1 MPVTDEE
8 LLEPGTPVDLE
19 NCHREPIRTPGG
31 IQSHGALL
39 AADEATL
46 EVVQASANAATI
58 FGRDVLGASLD
69 DLLGPEVVE
78 QLRAT
83 TTDATPNL
91 RPLRTHMLDA
101 YAYKPDERVLVVEL
115 EPVGAGAASLTRYQ
129 GEIARVLGSLQDA
142 PAVDELLR
150 RAARVVR
157 ELTGSDRV
165 WAYRFE
171 PDDHGVIVAEEKR
184 EDLDAFLGLHY
195 PASDIPPQARALFLE
210 NRLRFI
216 HDVETPATELEPVV
230 NPVTG
235 EWLDLS
241 DGVLRAVSPIHIQY
255 LKNMGA
261 TASMSIALSVG
272 GRLWGLI
279 SGHHYSGPLFVPHE
293 VRATCELVAIVCS
306 MQLEALEQLEVSRRQ
321 TGLATTRSAVLDK
334 VAASPNIL
342 DGLASAGEDLLAVC
356 GADGAAI
363 RIDDELRLIGE
374 TPEDVTALLDGLTG
388 ADVFATHRHD
398 GEMPGVLAAPLAVAR
413 GNHIVWFRR
422 EYVHTIEWAHAP
434 KSLAVKDPDRLNPDG
449 SFRTWAESVQ
459 GESRPWSAVEVE
471 SVAELR
477 SGLGTFLITRAEQ
490 LAALNAELA
499 RSNEEL
505 DAFAYVA
512 AHDLKEPL
520 RGIANFTTFLV
531 EDYEDALDKEARER
545 LDTILRLSQRMGSLL
560 DSLLEYSR
568 IGRAELDLTDFTVD
582 EILADALELL
592 TTKPQ
597 VTVSGGDMR
606 LRGDR
611 IRVRQVL
618 VNLLGNA
625 VKYSPDDPHVTVT
638 ARDGVVCVEDN
649 GIGVAPEHHDSI
661 FHVFRRLHPREAY
674 GGGTGAGLTIAR
686 RIAERHGGRLW
697 LERSVPGAG
706 SAFCFTLEGD

>member
-1 MPVTDEE
+1 MSEP
-8 LLEPGTPVDLE
+8 LLEPGTPVDLT

-31 IQSHGALL
+31 IQAHGALL
-39 AADEATL
+39 AADESTL
-46 EVVQASANAATI
+46 EIVQASANAATI
-58 FGRDVLGASLD
+58 FNRSVLGVSLNE
-69 DLLGPEVVE
+69 LLTAEVVE
-78 QLRAT
+78 QLQASAA
-83 TTDATPNL
+83 DATPNL

-101 YAYKPDERVLVVEL
+101 YAYRPAEGVLVVEL
-115 EPVGAGAASLTRYQ
+115 EPVGSRTASLTRYQ
-129 GEIARVLGSLQDA
+129 DEIARALGLLQDA
-142 PAVDELLR
+142 PSVEELLW

-195 PASDIPPQARALFLE
+195 PASDIPPQARALFFQ

-216 HDVETPATELEPVV
+216 HDVETSATPLEPIV
-230 NPVTG
+230 NPLTG

-241 DGVLRAVSPIHIQY
+241 RGVLRAVSPIHIQY

-261 TASMSIALSVG
+261 TASMSIALTTG
-272 GRLWGLI
+272 DRLWGLI

-293 VRATCELVAIVCS
+293 VRATCELIGIVCS
-306 MQLEALEQLEVSRRQ
+306 MQLQALEALEVSRRQ
-321 TGLATTRSAVLDK
+321 GTLATKRSAVLDR
-334 VAASPNIL
+334 VAASSSIL
-342 DGLASAGEDLLAVC
+342 DGLAAAGEDLLAVC

-374 TPEDVTALLDGLTG
+374 TPGDVTALLDGLTS
-388 ADVFATHRHD
+388 AEVFATDDHA

-422 EYVHTIEWAHAP
+422 EYVRTIEWAHAP
-434 KSLAVKDPDRLNPDG
+434 KSLAIKEVDRLNPDG
-449 SFRTWAESVQ
+449 SFRTWAESVE
-459 GESRPWSAVEVE
+459 GESKPWSTVEVE

-477 SGLGTFLITRAEQ
+477 SALGTFLITRAEQ

-520 RGIANFTTFLV
+520 RGISNFTAFLV
-531 EDYEDALDKEARER
+531 EDYEDTLDAEARER
-545 LDTILRLSQRMGSLL
+545 LATIQRLSQRMASLL

-568 IGRAELDLTDFTVD
+568 IGRADLEMSDFTVGD
-582 EILADALELL
+582 VVQDALELL
-592 TTKPQ
+592 AAPPKL
-597 VTVSGGDMR
+597 TVEGGEMP

-618 VNLLGNA
+618 VNLIGNA
-625 VKYSPDDPHVTVT
+625 VKYSPDEPEIAIT
-638 ARDGVVCVEDN
+638 ASDGVVCVTDN
-649 GIGVAPEHHDSI
+649 GIGVAPEHHDAI

-697 LERSVPGAG
+697 LERSTPGAG

>member
-1 MPVTDEE
+1 MSVAGEP
-8 LLEPGTPVDLE
+8 LLEPGTPVNLE

-39 AADEATL
+39 AADATTL
-46 EVVQASANAATI
+46 EVVQASANAA
-58 FGRDVLGASLD
+58 GLLDRPVLGATLP
-69 DLLGPEVVE
+69 DLLGGEAVD
-78 QLRAT
+78 QLKAGAA
-83 TTDATPNL
+83 DQTPNL
-91 RPLRTHMLDA
+91 RPIRVDGLDA
-101 YAYKPDERVLVVEL
+101 YAYRPDDRVLVVEL
-115 EPVGAGAASLTRYQ
+115 EPVGDASPSLTRYQ
-129 GEIARVLGSLQDA
+129 DEIARALGLLQDA
-142 PAVDELLR
+142 PTIDELLS

-157 ELTGSDRV
+157 ELAGWDRV

-171 PDDHGVIVAEEKR
+171 PDDHGVIVAETKR

-195 PASDIPPQARALFLE
+195 PASDIPPQARALFLQ

-216 HDVETPATELEPVV
+216 HDVETPATPLEPLV
-230 NPVTG
+230 NPITDA
-235 EWLDLS
+235 WLDLS
-241 DGVLRAVSPIHIQY
+241 SGVLRAVSPIHIQY
-255 LKNMGA
+255 LENMGA
-261 TASMSIALSVG
+261 TASMSIALSAG

-293 VRATCELVAIVCS
+293 VRATCELIGIVCS
-306 MQLEALEQLEVSRRQ
+306 MQLEALEQLEASRRQ
-321 TGLATTRSAVLDK
+321 GALAGTRSAVLDR
-334 VAASPNIL
+334 VAASPSIL
-342 DGLASAGEDLLAVC
+342 DGLAAAGDDLLAVC

-374 TPEDVTALLDGLTG
+374 TPADVTALLDGLEG
-388 ADVFATHRHD
+388 ADVLATHSHA

-471 SVAELR
+471 SVTELR

-531 EDYEDALDKEARER
+531 EDYEDALDDEARER
-545 LDTILRLSQRMGSLL
+545 LATILRLSQRMGSLL

-568 IGRAELDLTDFTVD
+568 IGRAELDVTTFTVD
-582 EILADALELL
+582 DVLGDALELL
-592 TTKPQ
+592 SAKPDVQ
-597 VTVSGGDMR
+597 VEGGAMA

-611 IRVRQVL
+611 IRVRQIL
-618 VNLLGNA
+618 VNLIGNA
-625 VKYSPDDPHVTVT
+625 VKYSPHTPEITVT
-638 ARDGVVCVEDN
+638 AADGVVCVEDH
-649 GIGVAPEHHDSI
+649 GIGVAPDHHDAI
-661 FHVFRRLHPREAY
+661 FHVFRRLHPRDAY

-697 LERSVPGAG
+697 LERSTPGVG
-706 SAFCFTLEGD
+706 SAFCFSLEGD

>member
-1 MPVTDEE
+1 MPVEP
-8 LLEPGTPVDLE
+8 LLEPGTPVDLT

-31 IQSHGALL
+31 IQAHGALL
-39 AADEATL
+39 AADERTL
-46 EVVQASANAATI
+46 EVVQASVNADQV
-58 FGRDVLGASLD
+58 FDRPVLGTTLTELLD
-69 DLLGPEVVE
+69 ADVVE
-78 QLRAT
+78 QLRAGAAE
-83 TTDATPNL
+83 ATPNL
-91 RPLRTHMLDA
+91 RPLRTHGLDA
-101 YAYKPDERVLVVEL
+101 YAYRAADGVLVVEL
-115 EPVGAGAASLTRYQ
+115 EPVGGGAASLTRYQ
-129 GEIARVLGSLQDA
+129 DEIARALGLLQDA
-142 PAVDELLR
+142 PTIEDLLA

-157 ELTGSDRV
+157 ELTGADRV

-195 PASDIPPQARALFLE
+195 PASDIPPQARALFLQ

-216 HDVETPATELEPVV
+216 HDVETPATPLEPVV
-230 NPVTG
+230 NPLTG

-241 DGVLRAVSPIHIQY
+241 KGVLRAVSPIHIQY

-293 VRATCELVAIVCS
+293 VRATCELIGIVCS
-306 MQLEALEQLEVSRRQ
+306 MQLEALEALEVSRRQ
-321 TGLATTRSAVLDK
+321 GALATRRSAVIDR
-334 VAASPNIL
+334 VAASSSIL
-342 DGLASAGEDLLAVC
+342 DGLAAAGDDLLGVC

-374 TPEDVTALLDGLTG
+374 TPADVTALLDGLTS
-388 ADVFATHRHD
+388 ADVVATAD
-398 GEMPGVLAAPLAVAR
+398 APGELPGVLAAPLAVAR

-422 EYVHTIEWAHAP
+422 EYVRTIEWAHAP

-449 SFRTWAESVQ
+449 SFRTWAESVK
-459 GESRPWSAVEVE
+459 GESKPWDAVEVE
-471 SVAELR
+471 SAGELR
-477 SGLGTFLITRAEQ
+477 SALGTFLITRAEQ

-520 RGIANFTTFLV
+520 RGISNFATFLV
-531 EDYEDALDKEARER
+531 EDYEDALDDEARER
-545 LDTILRLSQRMGSLL
+545 LATITRLSHRMASLL

-568 IGRAELDLTDFTVD
+568 IGRADLDMTDFTV
-582 EILADALELL
+582 EEVVADALELL
-592 TTKPQ
+592 SSRP
-597 VTVSGGDMR
+597 TVRVEGGDMT
-606 LRGDR
+606 LHGDR
-611 IRVRQVL
+611 IRVRQIL
-618 VNLLGNA
+618 VNLIGNA
-625 VKYSPDDPHVTVT
+625 VKYTSGDPEIAIT
-638 ARDGVVCVEDN
+638 AADGRVCVEDN
-649 GIGVAPEHHDSI
+649 GIGVAPEHHDAI

-686 RIAERHGGRLW
+686 RIAERHGGELW
-697 LERSVPGAG
+697 LERSAPGAG
-706 SAFCFTLEGD
+706 SAFCFTLGGP

>member
-1 MPVTDEE
+1 VNEE

-39 AADEATL
+39 AADETTL

-58 FGRDVLGASLD
+58 FGHTVLGTSLNA
-69 DLLGPEVVE
+69 LLGEEVVE

-83 TTDATPNL
+83 AADATPNL

-101 YAYKPDERVLVVEL
+101 YAYRPAEGVLVIEL
-115 EPVGAGAASLTRYQ
+115 EPVGAGTASLTRYQ
-129 GEIARVLGSLQDA
+129 GEIAWALGSLQDA
-142 PAVDELLR
+142 PTIDELLR
-150 RAARVVR
+150 RAAHVVR
-157 ELTGSDRV
+157 ELAGWDRV

-171 PDDHGVIVAEEKR
+171 PDDHGVIVAEDKR

-210 NRLRFI
+210 NRLRLI
-216 HDVETPATELEPVV
+216 HDVETPATPLEPVV
-230 NPVTG
+230 NPITG

-241 DGVLRAVSPIHIQY
+241 EGVLRAVSPIHIQY

-293 VRATCELVAIVCS
+293 VRATCELIGIVCS
-306 MQLEALEQLEVSRRQ
+306 MQLEALERLEVSGRR
-321 TGLATTRSAVLDK
+321 GALATRRSAVLDK
-334 VAASPNIL
+334 VAASPNIV
-342 DGLASAGEDLLAVC
+342 DGLAAAGEALLAVC
-356 GADGAAI
+356 GADGVAI

-374 TPEDVTALLDGLTG
+374 TPADVAALLDGLER
-388 ADVFATHRHD
+388 ADVFATHSD
-398 GEMPGVLAAPLAVAR
+398 AGEMPGVLAAPLAVAR

-434 KSLAVKDPDRLNPDG
+434 KSLALKEPDRLNPDG
-449 SFRTWAESVQ
+449 SFRTWAESVK
-459 GESRPWSAVEVE
+459 GESRPWSTVEVE
-471 SVAELR
+471 SVTELR
-477 SGLGTFLITRAEQ
+477 SNLGTFLITRAEQ

-531 EDYEDALDKEARER
+531 EDYEDALDDEARER
-545 LDTILRLSQRMGSLL
+545 LATILRLSQRMGSLL

-568 IGRAELDLTDFTVD
+568 IGRAELDVSPFTLQAVLD
-582 EILADALELL
+582 DALELL
-592 TTKPQ
+592 SAKP
-597 VTVSGGDMR
+597 TVRVQGGDME

-611 IRVRQVL
+611 IRVRQIL
-618 VNLLGNA
+618 VNLIGNA
-625 VKYSPDDPHVTVT
+625 VKYSPEEPEIAVTGHE
-638 ARDGVVCVEDN
+638 GVVSVEDN
-649 GIGVAPEHHDSI
+649 GIGVAADHHDAI
-661 FHVFRRLHPREAY
+661 FHVFRRLHPRDAY

-686 RIAERHGGRLW
+686 RIAERHGGWLW
-697 LERSVPGAG
+697 LERSAPGAG
-706 SAFCFTLEGD
+706 SVFCFTLEGD

>member
-1 MPVTDEE
+1 MSVSDE
-8 LLEPGTPVDLE
+8 LLPPGTPVNLS

-31 IQSHGALL
+31 IQSHGVLL
-39 AADEATL
+39 AADEHSL
-46 EVVQASANAATI
+46 EVVQASANAAAVL
-58 FGRDVLGASLD
+58 GRTVLGATLTE
-69 DLLGPEVVE
+69 LLGADAVA
-78 QLRAT
+78 QLREGAA
-83 TTDATPNL
+83 DATPNL
-91 RPLRTHMLDA
+91 RPQRSGEHDA
-101 YAYKPDERVLVVEL
+101 YAYRPADGVLVVEL
-115 EPVGAGAASLTRYQ
+115 EPVGSSPASLTRYQ
-129 GEIARVLGSLQDA
+129 EEIARALTLLQHA
-142 PAVDELLR
+142 PSIDELLW
-150 RAARVVR
+150 RAARIVR

-184 EDLDAFLGLHY
+184 EDLDAFLHLHY
-195 PASDIPPQARALFLE
+195 PASDIPPQARALFLQ

-216 HDVETPATELEPVV
+216 HDVETPATPLEPLV
-230 NPVTG
+230 NPITG

-241 DGVLRAVSPIHIQY
+241 GGVLRAVSPIHIQY

-293 VRATCELVAIVCS
+293 VRATCELIGIVCS

-321 TGLATTRSAVLDK
+321 TALGAQRSAVLDR
-334 VAASPNIL
+334 VAASSSIL
-342 DGLASAGEDLLAVC
+342 DGLASAGEALLAVC
-356 GADGAAI
+356 DADGAAI
-363 RIDDELRLIGE
+363 RIDGELRTMGE
-374 TPEDVTALLDGLTG
+374 TPADVAAVLDGLEGADVTAVEDFDGS
-388 ADVFATHRHD
+388 
-398 GEMPGVLAAPLAVAR
+398 MPGVLAAPLAVAR
-413 GNHIVWFRR
+413 GNHVVWFRR
-422 EYVHTIEWAHAP
+422 EYVHEIRWAHAP

-449 SFRTWAESVQ
+449 SFRTWAESVK
-459 GESRPWSAVEVE
+459 GRSRPWDAVEVE

-477 SGLGTFLITRAEQ
+477 SALGTFLITRAEQ

-520 RGIANFTTFLV
+520 RGISNFTTFLV
-531 EDYEDALDKEARER
+531 EDYEDALDDEARER
-545 LDTILRLSQRMGSLL
+545 LATIHRLSHRMASLL

-568 IGRAELDLTDFTVD
+568 IGRAELELTEFTVA
-582 EILADALELL
+582 EVLEDALDLL
-592 TTKPQ
+592 ATKPA
-597 VTVSGGDMR
+597 VRLEGGEMV

-611 IRVRQVL
+611 IRVRQIL

-625 VKYSPDDPHVTVT
+625 VKYSEGEADVSVV
-638 ARDGVVCVEDN
+638 ARDGHVWVSDT
-649 GIGVAPEHHDSI
+649 GIGVAPEHHEAI
-661 FHVFRRLHPREAY
+661 FHVFRRLHPRDAY

-697 LERSVPGAG
+697 LERSEPGAG
-706 SAFCFTLEGD
+706 STFCFTLSE